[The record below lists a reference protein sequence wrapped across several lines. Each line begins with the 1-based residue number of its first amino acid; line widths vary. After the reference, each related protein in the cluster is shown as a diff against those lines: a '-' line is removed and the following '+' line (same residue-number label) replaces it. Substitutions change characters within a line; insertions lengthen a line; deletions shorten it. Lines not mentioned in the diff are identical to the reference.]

1 MTQPTMPA
9 RPGAGGADY
18 DVVIVGAGVVGSA
31 IARALSRLQIS
42 VALVDAANDVGQGTS
57 KANTAILHTGFD
69 ATPGTLESRL
79 VAEGYH
85 LLGAYPQQTGIPVE
99 RTGAVLV
106 AWTEEQ
112 LATLPELADKASQ
125 NGYHHCHQV
134 SAEEVYTRLPA
145 LGPGALG
152 GLVVPGEAIICTWTT
167 TLALATE
174 AVRNDV
180 VLHLEHE
187 LVEVR
192 THGEITTVRTSNGE
206 LTTRW
211 LINAAGLGA
220 DVIDR
225 MLGYD
230 RFTVTP
236 RRGELL
242 VFDKLARPRVPMI
255 VLPVP
260 SKAGKGV
267 LVSPTVY
274 GNVMLGPTAEDLTD
288 KTATGTSE
296 EGFAFLADKG
306 TQLMPDLFDE
316 EVTAAYAGLRASIE
330 SKDYLIETDPEQR
343 YILIGG
349 IRSTGLTAS
358 MAIAEHVRGRVGACG
373 GRLPPK
379 AVVGDPPKMPY
390 SGEVAQRPYAD
401 PERIAADADYG
412 QILCFCERVTAGEV
426 RDALTATIPARDRSG
441 LSRRTRATNGRCQGF
456 YCGAEIQ
463 ARLDRAGQDR
473 G

>member
-1 MTQPTMPA
+1 MMGAAPA
-9 RPGAGGADY
+9 PAARAEY

-31 IARALSRLQIS
+31 IARALSRLQVS

-85 LLGAYPQQTGIPVE
+85 LLGAYAQQAGIPVE

-112 LATLPELADKASQ
+112 LATLPELADKASR
-125 NGYHHCHQV
+125 NGYQDCYQV
-134 SAEEVYTRLPA
+134 DPDEVYSRLPA

-180 VLHLEHE
+180 VLRLEHE
-187 LVEVR
+187 LVDVR
-192 THGEITTVRTSNGE
+192 TQAEITTVRTSKGE

-230 RFTVTP
+230 RFTVIP

-260 SKAGKGV
+260 SKVGKGV

-274 GNVMLGPTAEDLTD
+274 GNVMLGPTAEDLPD
-288 KTATGTSE
+288 KSATGTSE

-306 TQLMPDLFDE
+306 KQLMPDLFDE

-330 SKDYLIETDPEQR
+330 SKDYLIETDAEQR

-358 MAIAEHVRGRVGACG
+358 MAIAEHVLGLLGDSG
-373 GRLPPK
+373 EPLLPK
-379 AVVGDPPKMPY
+379 AVVGPAPQMPY
-390 SGEVAQRPYAD
+390 IGEVDQRPYAD
-401 PERIAADADYG
+401 PERIAADASYG

-426 RDALTATIPARDRSG
+426 RDALTATIPARDRPG

-456 YCGAEIQ
+456 YCGADIQ
-463 ARLDRAGQDR
+463 ARLDRASQDR
-473 G
+473 R